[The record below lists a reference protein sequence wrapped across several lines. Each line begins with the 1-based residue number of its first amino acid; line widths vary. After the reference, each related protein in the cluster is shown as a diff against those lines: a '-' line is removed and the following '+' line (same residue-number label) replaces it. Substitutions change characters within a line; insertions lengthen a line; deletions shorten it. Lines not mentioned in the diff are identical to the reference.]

1 MAEQTT
7 ESDET
12 ATDEV
17 EDVEDASEEPEATSS
32 GKLKVIWATD
42 GSNSSHS
49 AIPLLREI
57 VLPAAE
63 SLTVLTVGPNSFLS
77 GARPDPTFLLKVT
90 AAAKRRVLDEAEQ
103 KAQQEATLLDPSV
116 PVKAMARWGNPI
128 NEVLR
133 EAKAESSDLIV
144 MGAKGHSNLGLVL
157 LGSVAQG
164 VVQNST
170 RAVLIA
176 RPGADHVIERII
188 IGYDGSPHAR
198 TGIRFIERL
207 ALPAHV
213 RFTLVKVVEPFGV
226 PAGTPASYRRQALEE
241 ARTINQRNTERAQE
255 QLDQVAARMVGA
267 AGRIDT
273 VVRSGVVNLEIDRLA
288 KEQKADLIVVGSRKP
303 SPVRHYL
310 LGSVA
315 EKLVRHSPTSVLVVR

>member
-1 MAEQTT
+1 MAEETT
-7 ESDET
+7 GLEET
-12 ATDEV
+12 TTDE
-17 EDVEDASEEPEATSS
+17 SEESSSDAT

-49 AIPLLREI
+49 AIPLLQEI

-90 AAAKRRVLDEAEQ
+90 AAAKRRVLAEAEQ
-103 KAQQEATLLDPSV
+103 KAEQEATLLDPAV
-116 PVKAMARWGNPI
+116 PVKALARWGNPI

-133 EAKAESSDLIV
+133 EAKSEGADLVV

-170 RAVLIA
+170 RSVLIA
-176 RPGADHVIERII
+176 RPGADHHIERIV

-198 TGIRFIERL
+198 NGIRFIERL
-207 ALPAHV
+207 ALPPQV
-213 RFTLVKVVEPFGV
+213 RFTLVKVIEPFGV
-226 PAGTPASYRRQALEE
+226 PAGTPASYRKAALEE
-241 ARTINQRNTERAQE
+241 AHAINQRNTERAQE
-255 QLDQVAARMVGA
+255 ELEQVASKMDGA
-267 AGRIDT
+267 VGRIDI
-273 VVRSGVVNLEIDRLA
+273 VVRAGVVNLEIDQLA
-288 KEQKADLIVVGSRKP
+288 KEQKADLIIVGSRKP